1 MCTAITLEEKTVDL
15 VIDVLQKKM
24 GSINTAAILSHVW
37 TVKMS
42 DDYAQCEKAL
52 DLFNK
57 AKDSFNSAK
66 TMAEEKTI

>member
-1 MCTAITLEEKTVDL
+1 MCTAITLEEKTVNL
-15 VIDVLQKKM
+15 VIDALQTKI
-24 GSINTAAILSHVW
+24 GSLNAAAILSRVW
-37 TVKMS
+37 TVKMA

-52 DLFNK
+52 NLFNK